1 MKKNKMLKKCVILSS
16 MENFMFA
23 RYLLVLFLALVSL
36 AVCQSSVSADTV
48 VASDFTSHGRIKTV
62 SAGLILIRDGGSDLT
77 FRREVNN
84 EYFGDAVM
92 YKKTFFSRDVMKLMG
107 RIESLDRLNAIIY
120 TPVGK
125 IEIQRYKI
133 KDIIMKVPNK
143 GY

>member
-1 MKKNKMLKKCVILSS
+1 
-16 MENFMFA
+16 MFA